1 MSVKKKN
8 RYRTIF
14 DPNAGQPLGPFDR
27 SLCFNCFRPWVESIE
42 KQRETDPKKALD
54 AFLVLAHYCLYG
66 EEPDPDPSKNPWGM
80 AWPAIKQGADS
91 SIKNRSR
98 RFGTEDIDK
107 HELIR
112 LYYLEHQGSTQ
123 REIAAA
129 TGCSLGL
136 VNKVLQRLDNTG
148 VPGVCSI
155 DYNSNSNPRVPV
167 LEQKPVPDDDDPV
180 LEEVLGPHQPDAQ
193 PKEAKI

>member
-112 LYYLEHQGSTQ
+112 LYYLEHQDSTQ
-123 REIAAA
+123 REIAVV
-129 TGCSLGL
+129 TGSAIADVYTMLL
-136 VNKVLQRLDNTG
+136 VRGDRG
-148 VPGVCSI
+148 V
-155 DYNSNSNPRVPV
+155 
-167 LEQKPVPDDDDPV
+167 
-180 LEEVLGPHQPDAQ
+180 
-193 PKEAKI
+193 

>member
-1 MSVKKKN
+1 M
-8 RYRTIF
+8 
-14 DPNAGQPLGPFDR
+14 GPFDR
-27 SLCFNCFRPWVESIE
+27 TILFSCFSPWVESIRQ
-42 KQRETDPKKALD
+42 QRQTDPEKAAD
-54 AFLVLAHYCLYG
+54 AFLALADYCLYAK
-66 EEPDPDPSKNPWGM
+66 EPDPATNPWGM
-80 AWPAIKQGADS
+80 AWPTVKHDADA

-112 LYYLEHQGSTQ
+112 LYRLEHQGSTQ

-148 VPGVCSI
+148 VPVVCSI

-167 LEQKPVPDDDDPV
+167 LEQKPVPDDDDPA

>member
-1 MSVKKKN
+1 MSVKKKV
-8 RYRTIF
+8 RYFHTTPANPARDTE
-14 DPNAGQPLGPFDR
+14 PFKR
-27 SLCFNCFRPWVESIE
+27 SVLFSCFQPWVESIRQ
-42 KQRETDPKKALD
+42 QRQTDPEKAAD
-54 AFLVLAHYCLYG
+54 AFLVLADYCLYAK
-66 EEPDPDPSKNPWGM
+66 EPDPATNPWGM
-80 AWPAIKQGADS
+80 AWTSIKAQADS

-98 RFGTEDIDK
+98 RFGTEDTDK
-107 HELIR
+107 HDLIR

-155 DYNSNSNPRVPV
+155 DYNSNSYSYPRGPV
-167 LEQKPVPDDDDPV
+167 LEQNPVPDDDDP
-180 LEEVLGPHQPDAQ
+180 LLDEVLGPHQPDAQ